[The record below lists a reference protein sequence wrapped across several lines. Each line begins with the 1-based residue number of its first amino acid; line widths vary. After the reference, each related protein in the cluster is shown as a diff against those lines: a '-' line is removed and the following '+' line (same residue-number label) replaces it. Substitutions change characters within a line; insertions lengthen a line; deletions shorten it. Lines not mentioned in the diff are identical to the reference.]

1 MNAPNT
7 TAIANAIKAIQAGM
21 PSQLLGF
28 SSTPIAASPS
38 PQAVTPAS
46 MLGISVGQQLSVDVT
61 NPEIVTVTAVTGS
74 TFSAVFL
81 KNHGINGVQWTIGIG
96 APLYTLVKVGAVTDP
111 TDVVAFCAITFDQGA
126 TKRYASGWRVD
137 DRPVFLIESG
147 FDMSDST
154 IAEQAVM
161 TARDVL
167 IPIYLAQISLNAT
180 PGVYIT
186 LLPQP
191 DKAAYKVYP
200 QGRIYRVHHLMVQA
214 AAQYNIAVAAI

>member
-7 TAIANAIKAIQAGM
+7 IAIAQSIATIQAGM
-21 PSQLLGF
+21 PSQLLSF
-28 SSTPIAASPS
+28 CSTPITASPS

-46 MLGISVGQQLSVDVT
+46 MLGITAGMQLSVDVT
-61 NPEIVTVTAVTGS
+61 NPETITVTAVTGS
-74 TFSAVFL
+74 TFSAIFT
-81 KNHGINGVQWTIGIG
+81 KNHGTNGVQWTIGEG
-96 APLYTLVKVGAVTDP
+96 SPLYTLVKVGAVTDP
-111 TDVVAFCAITFDQGA
+111 TDVIAFCAITFDEA
-126 TKRYASGWRVD
+126 KTTRYSSGWRVD

-147 FDMSDST
+147 FDMTDAT
-154 IAEQAVM
+154 AAEQSLM

-167 IPIYLAQISLNAT
+167 IPIYLASVSLNAT